1 VKVAATPSIAIRLSS
16 ADRLTS
22 ALFCGQPV
30 SCITPPSAA
39 GPASSAK
46 VKGAGSLSIITD
58 PTGAILGLWEPKRK
72 KKKS

>member
-1 VKVAATPSIAIRLSS
+1 
-16 ADRLTS
+16 
-22 ALFCGQPV
+22 
-30 SCITPPSAA
+30 
-39 GPASSAK
+39 

>member
-1 VKVAATPSIAIRLSS
+1 MKNPVPGGHSMWIAYVKVGDVKAATRKAKSLGAKVKK
-16 ADRLTS
+16 DVT
-22 ALFCGQPV
+22 
-30 SCITPPSAA
+30 
-39 GPASSAK
+39 K